1 MLAAGMQEAGTG
13 SETAIVCLKH
23 MECHFAF
30 RICERFIHG
39 VDLLGD
45 AALICSG
52 VTARTSIVTYC
63 SLTISPQSCSFFF
76 PFPLPPFLGIPLVR
90 ARYAQALVRLGLDKY
105 FVRCRIYLFI

>member
-1 MLAAGMQEAGTG
+1 MVTQRYKT
-13 SETAIVCLKH
+13 
-23 MECHFAF
+23 
-30 RICERFIHG
+30 
-39 VDLLGD
+39 
-45 AALICSG
+45 ALICSG

>member
-1 MLAAGMQEAGTG
+1 MGW
-13 SETAIVCLKH
+13 ICLVTQRYKT
-23 MECHFAF
+23 
-30 RICERFIHG
+30 
-39 VDLLGD
+39 
-45 AALICSG
+45 ALICSG

-105 FVRCRIYLFI
+105 FMWTKNLFHILFDPNSSPNLRRFF

>member
-1 MLAAGMQEAGTG
+1 LVTQRYKT
-13 SETAIVCLKH
+13 
-23 MECHFAF
+23 
-30 RICERFIHG
+30 
-39 VDLLGD
+39 
-45 AALICSG
+45 ALICSG

-105 FVRCRIYLFI
+105 FVRCRIYLGFRSDYLVKCKKKGQITWFSKK